1 MESNFL
7 NLNLKDLLKGAV
19 VAVITALLT
28 GLYELI
34 TAGGDLAW
42 VNLQPVLLTSL
53 AALISYLLKNLF
65 TNSDD
70 KMLTREKKTKGSG
83 GSFKT
88 IILIGMLLF
97 LPVMLSAQYLTPRS
111 APPVDEKKQG
121 AWSGFFQPV
130 KNDIFARKVTETVTP
145 SAWLFRPTVEVSA
158 MQLIFTDTP
167 GKVFDVSSFQS
178 VGMGISY
185 SHFILVNDL
194 PYNNY
199 GVSLFA
205 LFDAIP
211 RETTSFNVSPVL
223 AVNALEYLN
232 FGAGYSI
239 GTNKFFLLVGLSY
252 NFK

>member
-7 NLNLKDLLKGAV
+7 NLNLKDLLKGALV
-19 VAVITALLT
+19 SVITALLT

-97 LPVMLSAQYLTPRS
+97 SPVMLSAQYLTPRY
-111 APPVDEKKQG
+111 APP
-121 AWSGFFQPV
+121 
-130 KNDIFARKVTETVTP
+130 
-145 SAWLFRPTVEVSA
+145 
-158 MQLIFTDTP
+158 
-167 GKVFDVSSFQS
+167 
-178 VGMGISY
+178 
-185 SHFILVNDL
+185 
-194 PYNNY
+194 
-199 GVSLFA
+199 
-205 LFDAIP
+205 
-211 RETTSFNVSPVL
+211 
-223 AVNALEYLN
+223 
-232 FGAGYSI
+232 
-239 GTNKFFLLVGLSY
+239 
-252 NFK
+252 